1 MNMRIW
7 IVIGLLLCAPVGA
20 AADSEPAFANPA
32 PAHPELRPV
41 LEQFG
46 GEAGLK
52 ALMEDFMVLL
62 VEDPRTGPFFVEVDT
77 ERVKQRLVE
86 QFCVILGGDCTYEGL
101 DMVAAHADMGV
112 THADFN
118 RLVELLQIA
127 MDRHG
132 IPTRAQNQLLAKLAP
147 MHREI
152 IAAPVEE

>member
-1 MNMRIW
+1 MRIW
-7 IVIGLLLCAPVGA
+7 ILIGLLLCARIGTA
-20 AADSEPAFANPA
+20 NESEPAFANPA

-52 ALMEDFMVLL
+52 ALMDDFMVLL
-62 VEDPRTGPFFVEVDT
+62 VEDPRTGPFFVEIDT

-127 MDRHG
+127 MDRHD

-152 IAAPVEE
+152 IAAPMEE